1 MAIPDFAG
9 KRWLKIGLRSLHL
22 VGFGGVF
29 ATALVS
35 EYSATLFWQIT
46 LVSGSLLLILE
57 AGSNSIWWIQLRGLA
72 VQIKLI
78 LLVVALYFPQWQL
91 PLFVTIIL
99 LSGVFSH
106 APGNIRYYSWF
117 HRKVIKSIHD
127 IKG

>member
-1 MAIPDFAG
+1 
-9 KRWLKIGLRSLHL
+9 L

-78 LLVVALYFPQWQL
+78 LLLVALYFPQWQL

-106 APGNIRYYSWF
+106 APGNVRYYSWF